1 MIFAIKI
8 KKGPTE
14 LNEEQCA
21 HFAKFISNS
30 GGVTINL
37 THDGKIEFD
46 DRLIRLKKKVQ
57 SPKRRKKK

>member
-8 KKGPTE
+8 KKGSTK

-21 HFAKFISNS
+21 HFAKFLKNS

-46 DRLIRLKKKVQ
+46 DTLIKVKKDRTK
-57 SPKRRKKK
+57 